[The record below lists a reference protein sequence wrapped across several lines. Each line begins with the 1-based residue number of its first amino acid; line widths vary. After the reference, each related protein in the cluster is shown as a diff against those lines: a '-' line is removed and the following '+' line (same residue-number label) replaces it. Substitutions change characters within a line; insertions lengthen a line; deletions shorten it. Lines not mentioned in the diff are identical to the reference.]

1 MLIPGKYVPA
11 LTWDF
16 VFFFQAVQR
25 NHQSK
30 KKGRTVLSTSCSNC
44 KEWGPQ
50 NLWLVLGNFLE
61 IGWPNASYG
70 PMLARM
76 LAAKKGIRRRYDYWV
91 CAVHCFS
98 FTTIKSSPLLL
109 LSGSTKWR
117 DGSGEQWARKWP
129 ITASKRQIVKW
140 QGFSVMTGFPQET
153 ASLGF
158 SGYIYIYICIL
169 IYDVFTNMKTEKNTQ
184 RHKGSFFWPIDP
196 ACGPPSPPT

>member
-1 MLIPGKYVPA
+1 MGWLKGAMSLNQKHYANPWKICA
-11 LTWDF
+11 SSDLRF
-16 VFFFQAVQR
+16 CVFFPGCAKKSPKQ
-25 NHQSK
+25 

-158 SGYIYIYICIL
+158 SGYIYIY
-169 IYDVFTNMKTEKNTQ
+169 
-184 RHKGSFFWPIDP
+184 
-196 ACGPPSPPT
+196 